1 MTWVTCDEVIE
12 GDIIRF
18 TEAIWERRGPKRKQR
33 IVRVGERIVTAE
45 VLLVEEQWIYMIVM
59 ICEGDRDGEK
69 PIGGKPLEKD
79 EKIKRK
85 VTTVL
90 KRCERLLWS
99 EEPVRAKLTSRFL
112 REPEPEPEEIKKP
125 KKR

>member
-1 MTWVTCDEVIE
+1 MTWVICDEVIE

-33 IVRVGERIVTAE
+33 IMRVGERTVTAE
-45 VLLVEEQWIYMIVM
+45 VLSIEEEWVYLIVM
-59 ICEGDRDGEK
+59 ECEGDRDGEK
-69 PIGGKPLEKD
+69 PIGGKPLVKGE
-79 EKIKRK
+79 EIKRK
-85 VTTVL
+85 ITTVL

-99 EEPVRAKLTSRFL
+99 EESVRAKLTSRFI
-112 REPEPEPEEIKKP
+112 REPDPAPEETKKP

>member
-1 MTWVTCDEVIE
+1 MTWVICDEVIE

-33 IVRVGERIVTAE
+33 IMRVGERTVTAE
-45 VLLVEEQWIYMIVM
+45 VLSVEEQWVYLIVM
-59 ICEGDRDGEK
+59 ACEGDRDGEK
-69 PIGGKPLEKD
+69 PIGGKPLEKG

-85 VTTVL
+85 ITTVL

-99 EEPVRAKLTSRFL
+99 EEPVRARLTSRFL

>member
-1 MTWVTCDEVIE
+1 MTWVLCDEVVE

-18 TEAIWERRGPKRKQR
+18 TESVWERRGPKKRQR
-33 IVRVGERIVTAE
+33 VIRVGEHDVIAQ
-45 VLLVEEQWIYMIVM
+45 VLSVEEQWIYLIVM
-59 ICEGDRDGEK
+59 ECEGD
-69 PIGGKPLEKD
+69 KPLEKGQ
-79 EKIKRK
+79 EIKRK

-99 EEPVRAKLTSRFL
+99 EESVRARLTSRFL
-112 REPEPEPEEIKKP
+112 REPAPEETPEP